1 MAGLRDDYPVPQQ
14 LQFFTRSQVAEM
26 RDRTASR
33 NYSAERDEFR
43 REHERHRAWGVNRR
57 HAEKL
62 RRARESSRA
71 AQQAPAVGDR
81 PRPEPPSR
89 GREARP
95 ALGRHLPA
103 AQGHTSHADRRCPP
117 EQPAQ
122 ARRSVG
128 QESPP
133 GPTRVDS
140 ERRGPAPAPR
150 QAAAASPT
158 SERVDRRRPI
168 HTSQK
173 GRKPVLPQP
182 RRRVGGRE
190 WPLHSQMERTNAAM
204 PRFSGYP
211 NSIPRVPP

>member
-14 LQFFTRSQVAEM
+14 LQFFTRPQVAEM

-43 REHERHRAWGVNRR
+43 REHERHRAWGVSRR

-89 GREARP
+89 EREARP

-122 ARRSVG
+122 ARRAIA

-158 SERVDRRRPI
+158 SQRVDRRRPWRPI
-168 HTSQK
+168 RASQK
-173 GRKPVLPQP
+173 CREPVLPQP
-182 RRRVGGRE
+182 RRRAGRSIRE
-190 WPLHSQMERTNAAM
+190 WNATM
-204 PRFSGYP
+204 RPRRAFPGIR
-211 NSIPRVPP
+211 NSIRRVPP